1 MFSYIKGYTSFSK
14 VKTIRKKLRRKLMIK
29 SLRKKGFTIVELVIV
44 IAVIAILAAILIPTF
59 TSVVSNAEASKIQAE
74 LKNAKT
80 QYIME
85 ASDDKNYNPDLE
97 LVYKHVNNKGKVV
110 YYLEEEG
117 VFVPASGSQFDEDN
131 LLATGVYF
139 VPLQYKGGTD
149 EWLFAEFGEG
159 TVGVLAYSGGPEVES
174 YGGFVEIRDA
184 TYGPTNETYGNAVPP
199 IWKATDSGFE
209 VIGTLTH
216 HNLSEVNTLGFS
228 TSEHWFLTFSII
240 PPKDFVV
247 TEDTTIKVNS
257 TPYLNLV
264 GEFSDGSF
272 DLIWGLSHGENLSVT
287 IDWDGQ
293 TKTVFKSKTYII
305 DTSKLVFPTS

>member
-1 MFSYIKGYTSFSK
+1 M
-14 VKTIRKKLRRKLMIK
+14 KKMN
-29 SLRKKGFTIVELVIV
+29 KKGFTIVELVIV

-59 TSVVSNAEASKIQAE
+59 ANVVDKANVAKVQAE

-85 ASDDKNYNPDLE
+85 ASDDKNYNPNLE

-159 TVGVLAYSGGPEVES
+159 TVGVLAYSGGPAVES
-174 YGGFVEIRDA
+174 YGGFVEIRDDSV
-184 TYGPTNETYGNAVPP
+184 AVKKYENDIAPV
-199 IWKATDSGFE
+199 WKATDSGFE
-209 VIGTLTH
+209 VTGTLTH
-216 HNLSEVNTLGFS
+216 RSLSIDENNPLGFS
-228 TSEHWFLTFSII
+228 TSENWFLTFSII

-247 TEDTTIKVNS
+247 TGDTTIKVNS
-257 TPYLNLV
+257 TPYSELV
-264 GEFSDGSF
+264 GEFSNGSF
-272 DLIWGLSHGENLSVT
+272 DLIWGLSPGENLSVT

-293 TKTVFKSKTYII
+293 GVLFAPQTYVV
-305 DTSKLVFPTS
+305 DCSKLVFQTSSN